1 MSWLYSRALVEE
13 YSEACSV
20 DFGQFAQSKSTPMP
34 QAFWHSDK
42 TMVFSR
48 LSRFGM
54 MFGVLTGSLG
64 EVLLMW
70 YRAGFHAQTFQA
82 PEKAK
87 ELQEQSRP
95 CGLKWRESLAK
106 YDRHSHSWRTAQ
118 CSLFGGLS
126 EYVEAWPNWGT
137 MQNGELFQQPIPERL
152 TCENESGFFVG
163 TPTASM
169 SIRSEKFREGRTPS
183 PAEAARFPT
192 PKSRDWKGQSQRG
205 IHAPGDCLP
214 NYVMKWPTP
223 RAESGV
229 SRKPGTG
236 GKCLQEE
243 ARKSVGANT
252 GMLNPMW
259 VEWLMGWPLGWT
271 DLKQLE
277 TGKFQQWCEKHGT
290 SCAKEPPQNT
300 MEQAETAYNSR
311 VTQGA
316 KAHIAEAATS

>member
-1 MSWLYSRALVEE
+1 MSWLFSQVLVEE
-13 YSEACSV
+13 YSEENFLV
-20 DFGQFAQSKSTPMP
+20 FVPPVQSKSTATPP
-34 QAFWHSDK
+34 AYCAKDK
-42 TMVFSR
+42 MKDFSR

-54 MFGVLTGSLG
+54 MCGLLTEDLG
-64 EVLLMW
+64 EKLLMW
-70 YRAGFHAQTFQA
+70 YLAGFHAQTFQVQ
-82 PEKAK
+82 EREK
-87 ELQEQSRP
+87 ELQEQNRP
-95 CGLKWRESLAK
+95 CGLKWRESLAR
-106 YDRHSHSWRTAQ
+106 YDHHSRSWKTAQ

-126 EYVEAWPNWGT
+126 EYAEAWPNWGT
-137 MQNGELFQQPIPERL
+137 MQNGELFQQQIPERL

-163 TPTASM
+163 TPTAST

-243 ARKSVGANT
+243 ARKSIGANT

-277 TGKFQQWCEKHGT
+277 TGKFQQWCERHGT

-316 KAHIAEAATS
+316 EAHIAEAATS

>member
-1 MSWLYSRALVEE
+1 MSWLFSQALVAE
-13 YSEACSV
+13 YSAECCAGS
-20 DFGQFAQSKSTPMP
+20 QLSAQLKSSHTP
-34 QAFWHSDK
+34 QAYLSQDK
-42 TMVFSR
+42 TKAFSR

-54 MFGVLTGSLG
+54 MCEHSTELRG
-64 EVLLMW
+64 EELLMW
-70 YRAGFHAQTFQA
+70 YLAGFHAPIFQV

-87 ELQEQSRP
+87 ELPEQNRQ
-95 CGLKWRESLAK
+95 CGLKWLESLAK
-106 YDRHSHSWRTAQ
+106 YDRLSRSWRTVQ

-126 EYVEAWPNWGT
+126 EYAEAWPNWGT
-137 MQNGELFQQPIPERL
+137 MQNGELYQRQIPEHL

-271 DLKQLE
+271 DLKQS
-277 TGKFQQWCEKHGT
+277 GMDKFQQWCERHGT
-290 SCAKEPPQNT
+290 SCAKEPLQNT
-300 MEQAETAYNSR
+300 MEQAETAYSSR
-311 VTQGA
+311 KPKLA
-316 KAHIAEAATS
+316 KSAVESES

>member
-20 DFGQFAQSKSTPMP
+20 DFGQFAQSKLIPMP

-54 MFGVLTGSLG
+54 TFAPLTENLG
-64 EVLLMW
+64 EELLMW
-70 YRAGFHAQTFQA
+70 YRAGFHAQTFHA
-82 PEKAK
+82 PEKAQ

-118 CSLFGGLS
+118 CLLFGGLS
-126 EYVEAWPNWGT
+126 EYAEAWPNWGT

-152 TCENESGFFVG
+152 ICENESGFFVG

-169 SIRSEKFREGRTPS
+169 SIRSEKFREGKTPS
-183 PAEAARFPT
+183 PAEMARFST
-192 PKSRDWKGQSQRG
+192 PKSRS
-205 IHAPGDCLP
+205 
-214 NYVMKWPTP
+214 
-223 RAESGV
+223 ESGV

-243 ARKSVGANT
+243 AGKSVGANT

-271 DLKQLE
+271 DLSQLE
-277 TGKFQQWCEKHGT
+277 MVKYQQWCERHGT
-290 SCAKEPPQNT
+290 SCAKEPPPEHCGNGQHSKQQPQHKIRLDT
-300 MEQAETAYNSR
+300 TE
-311 VTQGA
+311 
-316 KAHIAEAATS
+316 